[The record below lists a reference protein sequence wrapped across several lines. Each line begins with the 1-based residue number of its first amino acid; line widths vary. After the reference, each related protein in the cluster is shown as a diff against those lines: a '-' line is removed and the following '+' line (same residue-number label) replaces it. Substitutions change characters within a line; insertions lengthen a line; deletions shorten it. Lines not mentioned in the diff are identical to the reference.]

1 MTFENLKATFYF
13 QEANTSKL
21 LKSIIDGG
29 GQSTNL
35 TTMYLSTVFSVC
47 DFMLIASRPLVTTP
61 TRFCLI
67 LAIMLYL
74 TYLALNDDAV
84 QHFSSSRD
92 PFRHFLTLLL
102 CYGPQWDQNL
112 GLKLGLHNRG
122 RKIGSV

>member
-1 MTFENLKATFYF
+1 MNA
-13 QEANTSKL
+13 SKL
-21 LKSIIDGG
+21 LKSIIDS

-35 TTMYLSTVFSVC
+35 TTYYLSTVFSVC

-102 CYGPQWDQNL
+102 CYGPQWDQN
-112 GLKLGLHNRG
+112 RG
-122 RKIGSV
+122 SEIRAVQSES

>member
-1 MTFENLKATFYF
+1 MNA
-13 QEANTSKL
+13 SKL

-29 GQSTNL
+29 QSTNL
-35 TTMYLSTVFSVC
+35 TTTVFSVC

-102 CYGPQWDQNL
+102 YYGPQWDR
-112 GLKLGLHNRG
+112 NRG
-122 RKIGSV
+122 SENRAAQSGS